1 MIIHVTM
8 IDMNESDRHR
18 GPSSR
23 SVKVAVLAGASVA
36 LLALAGCGSTSE
48 SVIGQQPNSAVP
60 VSQVTL
66 TDGSVVTAGEGTTI
80 ELNSL
85 GEATGTNGQERITI
99 NGTGRHVDSVVAKNT
114 GAGYNGHHHIYSN
127 NGEIEK
133 NQSNNNPIIT
143 LTKSVGKKLTNH
155 TQVCAEGWRFNGGS
169 NYTLMGRPCLI
180 VTN

>member
-1 MIIHVTM
+1 
-8 IDMNESDRHR
+8 MNDHMQHCR
-18 GPSSR
+18 PSSR
-23 SVKVAVLAGASVA
+23 SIKAAALVGASVA
-36 LLALAGCGSTSE
+36 LFALAGCGATSD
-48 SVIGQQPNSAVP
+48 SVVGQQPNAKAAP
-60 VSQVTL
+60 SQVTL
-66 TDGSVVTAGEGTTI
+66 ADGSVVTAGEGTTI
-80 ELNSL
+80 ELDDL
-85 GEATGTNGQERITI
+85 GGASGSNGQEKITI

-155 TQVCAEGWRFNGGS
+155 TQVCAEGWKFNGGS
-169 NYTLMGRPCLI
+169 SYTLMGRPCLI

>member
-1 MIIHVTM
+1 MIH
-8 IDMNESDRHR
+8 MNKYKHHR

-23 SVKVAVLAGASVA
+23 SVKVGVLAGASVA
-36 LLALAGCGSTSE
+36 LLTLAGCGATSATSD
-48 SVIGQQPNSAVP
+48 SVVGQQPSEATAP
-60 VSQVTL
+60 SQVTL
-66 TDGSVVTAGEGTTI
+66 ADGSVVMAGEGTTI
-80 ELNSL
+80 ELDGL
-85 GEATGTNGQERITI
+85 GGASGSNGQEKITI

-127 NGEIEK
+127 NGEVEK